1 MQRAYLVAVLLCAC
15 QAPAWAAPVYVN
27 PTNADASVAKPGGE
41 RSDPANPVINYIRSK
56 LADRNLRRNADL
68 ADLAAL
74 EAFYGSN
81 NPTPLWITD
90 MGLSARGQSA
100 LFEIEKANDWGL
112 EAAAFELP
120 SASDLPAG
128 LEDQALAE
136 IKLDLAILNY
146 ARFARGGR
154 LNPREVSGL
163 LDQAP
168 ALRDPKMVLTEIAA
182 ANAPDAYLQ
191 SLHPKHEQFVRL
203 RKALLKMQGEGG
215 EGVKPSANANIRR
228 LIVNMERWRW
238 MPEHMG
244 PLYVWSNTPEFMLYV
259 IKSGKTIFADKTQV
273 GTSTDPTPVFSTDMT
288 TIVFNPEWIAPGS
301 VLVKDLLP
309 RLRKK
314 NYSILNK
321 YAFSVSYQDKPVNPT
336 KIDWARVNIRD
347 YTFRQKP
354 GPNSNLGKVKFVMPN
369 RHNVLLH
376 DTFPARR
383 KVFQKSM
390 RAIGY
395 GCVRMERPDRFT
407 EVLLAEDKNWSETDV
422 KELWENSVNSP
433 VDLDHQIPVHLTYF
447 TAVVDDKGKVAS
459 FADIYGLDS
468 KLAKALFDKASDA
481 SASTKKATSLRVEAD
496 ASSPMKRGPV
506 DPRLAHAGE
515 IVRATWYGN
524 EFRGSRTASGEMFD
538 PNGLTAAHKSLP
550 FGTCLVVG
558 NPRTGKNVAVRVN
571 DRGPFTKGMTLDL
584 SQGAARAIGMHSTQK
599 VSMKRC

>member
-1 MQRAYLVAVLLCAC
+1 MHRGYLVAVLLCAC
-15 QAPAWAAPVYVN
+15 QALAWADPLCARDE
-27 PTNADASVAKPGGE
+27 NAAAAASKPRE
-41 RSDPANPVINYIRSK
+41 RTAQADLVIDRIRSK
-56 LADRNLRRNADL
+56 LTDPGLRGDADAADIT
-68 ADLAAL
+68 AL
-74 EAFYGSN
+74 EAFYSSSGAA
-81 NPTPLWITD
+81 PLWITD
-90 MGLSARGQSA
+90 MGLSAKGQSA
-100 LFEIEKANDWGL
+100 LFEIEKADDWGL
-112 EAAAFELP
+112 DATAFELP
-120 SASDLPAG
+120 PAGDLPTG
-128 LEDQALAE
+128 PDEQAMAE
-136 IKLDLAILNY
+136 IKLDLAILKY
-146 ARFARGGR
+146 SRLARGGR
-154 LNPREVSGL
+154 LNPRELSSL
-163 LDQAP
+163 FDQAP
-168 ALRDPKMVLTEIAA
+168 PLRDPKIVLMEIAA
-182 ANAPDAYLQ
+182 ARTPDTYLQ
-191 SLHPKHEQFVRL
+191 SLHPKHEQFRRL
-203 RKALLKMQGEGG
+203 RKALLKMRGG
-215 EGVKPSANANIRR
+215 EALGKPADIRR
-228 LIVNMERWRW
+228 LIINMERWRW
-238 MPEHMG
+238 MPADLG

-273 GTSTDPTPVFSTDMT
+273 GTSTDPTPVLSADMT

-369 RHNVLLH
+369 RHDVLLH

-395 GCVRMERPDRFT
+395 GCVRMESPDRFT
-407 EVLLAEDKNWSETDV
+407 EVLLAEDKNWSETEV
-422 KELWENSVNSP
+422 KELWKNSVNSP

-447 TAVVDDKGKVAS
+447 TAVVDDNGKVAT
-459 FADIYGLDS
+459 FPDIYKLDG
-468 KLAKALFDKASDA
+468 KLANALFGNTSGAPLTAKPS
-481 SASTKKATSLRVEAD
+481 ATSP
-496 ASSPMKRGPV
+496 PMKPTSDGPQ
-506 DPRLAHAGE
+506 LAHAGE

-524 EFRGSRTASGEMFD
+524 ELRGNRTASGEIFD

-558 NPRTGKNVAVRVN
+558 NPRTGRTVVVRVN
-571 DRGPFTKGMTLDL
+571 DRGPFTEGMTLDL
-584 SQGAARAIGMHSTQK
+584 SAGAARAIGMHSTQK

>member
-1 MQRAYLVAVLLCAC
+1 MHRGYLVAVLLCAC
-15 QAPAWAAPVYVN
+15 QALAWADPLCARDE
-27 PTNADASVAKPGGE
+27 NAAAAASKPRE
-41 RSDPANPVINYIRSK
+41 RTAQADLVIDRIRSK
-56 LADRNLRRNADL
+56 LADPGLRGDADA
-68 ADLAAL
+68 ADITAL
-74 EAFYGSN
+74 EAFYSSSGAA
-81 NPTPLWITD
+81 PLWITD
-90 MGLSARGQSA
+90 MGLSAKGQSA
-100 LFEIEKANDWGL
+100 LFEIEKADDWGL
-112 EAAAFELP
+112 DATAFELP
-120 SASDLPAG
+120 PAGDLPTG
-128 LEDQALAE
+128 PDEQAMAE
-136 IKLDLAILNY
+136 IKLDLAILKY
-146 ARFARGGR
+146 SRLARGGR
-154 LNPREVSGL
+154 LNPRELSSL
-163 LDQAP
+163 FDQAP
-168 ALRDPKMVLTEIAA
+168 PLRDPKIVLMEIAA
-182 ANAPDAYLQ
+182 ARTPDTYLQ
-191 SLHPKHEQFVRL
+191 SLHPKHEQFRRL
-203 RKALLKMQGEGG
+203 RKALLKMRGG
-215 EGVKPSANANIRR
+215 EALGKPADIRR
-228 LIVNMERWRW
+228 LIINMERWRW
-238 MPEHMG
+238 MPADLG

-273 GTSTDPTPVFSTDMT
+273 GTSTDPTPVLSADMT

-369 RHNVLLH
+369 RHDVLLH

-395 GCVRMERPDRFT
+395 GCVRMESPDRFT
-407 EVLLAEDKNWSETDV
+407 EVLLAEDKNWSETEV
-422 KELWENSVNSP
+422 KELWKNSVNSP

-447 TAVVDDKGKVAS
+447 TAVVDDNGKVAT
-459 FADIYGLDS
+459 FPDIYKLDG
-468 KLAKALFDKASDA
+468 KLANALFGNTSGPPLTAKPS
-481 SASTKKATSLRVEAD
+481 ATSP
-496 ASSPMKRGPV
+496 PMKPKSDGPQ
-506 DPRLAHAGE
+506 LAHAGE

-524 EFRGSRTASGEMFD
+524 ELRGNRTASGEIFD

-558 NPRTGKNVAVRVN
+558 NPRTGRTVVVRVN
-571 DRGPFTKGMTLDL
+571 DRGPFTEGMTLDL
-584 SQGAARAIGMHSTQK
+584 SAGAARAIGMHSTQK

>member
-1 MQRAYLVAVLLCAC
+1 M
-15 QAPAWAAPVYVN
+15 APAYASPK
-27 PTNADASVAKPGGE
+27 NAASVSVTKPTGE
-41 RSDPANPVINYIRSK
+41 RSDPANPVIDLIRSK
-56 LADRNLRRNADL
+56 LLNPVLRSNADP

-74 EAFYGSN
+74 EAFYRSN
-81 NPTPLWITD
+81 RATPLWITD

-100 LFEIEKANDWGL
+100 VFEIEKADDWGL
-112 EAAAFELP
+112 EVAAFELP
-120 SASDLPAG
+120 PAGDLPAG
-128 LEDQALAE
+128 LEEQAVTE
-136 IKLDLAILNY
+136 IKLDLAILEY

-163 LDQAP
+163 FDHAP

-182 ANAPDAYLQ
+182 AKAPDAYLQ
-191 SLHPKHEQFVRL
+191 SLHPKHEQFGRL

-215 EGVKPSANANIRR
+215 EGLKPSANANVRR

-238 MPEHMG
+238 MPEDLG

-259 IKSGKTIFADKTQV
+259 IKYGKTIFADKTQV
-273 GTSTDPTPVFSTDMT
+273 GTSTDPTPVLSADMT

-369 RHNVLLH
+369 KHDVLLH
-376 DTFPARR
+376 DTFAARR
-383 KVFQKSM
+383 KVFQKSV
-390 RAIGY
+390 RAVGY

-407 EVLLAEDKNWSETDV
+407 ELLLAEDKGWSTTEV
-422 KELWENSVNSP
+422 NELWENSINSP

-447 TAVVDDKGKVAS
+447 TAIVHDNGKVAT
-459 FADIYGLDS
+459 FPDIYGLDG
-468 KLAKALFDKASDA
+468 KLAKALFSNPSGAPLTAKS
-481 SASTKKATSLRVEAD
+481 SATSP
-496 ASSPMKRGPV
+496 PMKPTSVGPQ
-506 DPRLAHAGE
+506 LAHRGE

-524 EFRGSRTASGEMFD
+524 ELRGNRTASGEMFD

-558 NPRTGKNVAVRVN
+558 NPRTGRTVVVRVN
-571 DRGPFTKGMTLDL
+571 DRGPFTEGMTLDL
-584 SQGAARAIGMHSTQK
+584 SAGAARAIGMHSTQK
-599 VSMKRC
+599 VSMQRCRVGEAR